1 MREPFLK
8 WAGGKRWLARSFSW
22 LFPVSYD
29 RYVEPFLGGG
39 AIFFA
44 QEPANAILSDSNE
57 KLVATYNAIRED
69 WQSVLRHLADYAENH
84 SDRFYYEARSTP
96 QSKSAAEAARFIYLN
111 RTCWN
116 GLYRVNLRGEFNVPR
131 GTKDRVLMETDDFEW
146 VSSALQKATI
156 TTRDFEVTL
165 AEAGRG
171 DFVFLDPP
179 YTVAHNSNGF
189 LKYNENIF
197 SWSDQ
202 ERLREAA
209 VAAAAR
215 GALVLVL
222 NARHASIE
230 ELYSGLGAIHVV
242 NRHSVISGSAIHRRG
257 VEEVAIQIGYETSN
271 PACMAFTTV
280 SDEIATPGPLSS
292 EPGAY

>member
-22 LFPVSYD
+22 LFPASYD

-44 QEPANAILSDSNE
+44 QEPSNALLSDANE
-57 KLVATYNAIRED
+57 KLVATYNAIRDD
-69 WQSVLRHLADYAENH
+69 WQSVLAHLEEYAHKH
-84 SDRFYYEARSTP
+84 SDNFYYEARATP
-96 QSKSAAEAARFIYLN
+96 QIKSAAEAARFIYLN

-146 VSSALQKATI
+146 VSSALQKASI
-156 TTRDFEVTL
+156 TTKDFEATL
-165 AEAGRG
+165 AEAGHG

-179 YTVAHNSNGF
+179 YTVAHNNNGF

-202 ERLREAA
+202 ERLKE
-209 VAAAAR
+209 AAAAAAGR
-215 GALVLVL
+215 GASVLVL
-222 NARHASIE
+222 NAHHSSIE
-230 ELYSGLGAIHVV
+230 QLYDGVGTMHIV
-242 NRHSVISGSAIHRRG
+242 NRHSVISGSAGHRRS
-257 VEEVAIQIGYETSN
+257 VEEVAIQIGYATSSPIDLLN
-271 PACMAFTTV
+271 LHDARYSA
-280 SDEIATPGPLSS
+280 S
-292 EPGAY
+292 ELKEA